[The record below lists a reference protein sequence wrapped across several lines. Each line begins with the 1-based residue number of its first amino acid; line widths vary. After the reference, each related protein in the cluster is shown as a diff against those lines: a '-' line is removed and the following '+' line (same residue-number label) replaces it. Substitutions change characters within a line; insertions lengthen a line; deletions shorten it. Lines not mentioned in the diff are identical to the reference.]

1 LKNLQKRYDNEYQK
15 QRSDYDRKI
24 KEYKDSLNVVD
35 LFRELKHERAIEQ
48 LGVLEGMHILSKY
61 IRQEIEI
68 LESILRI
75 PGGN

>member
-1 LKNLQKRYDNEYQK
+1 MYDHEYQK

-24 KEYKDSLNVVD
+24 KEYKDSLNARD
-35 LFRELKHERAIEQ
+35 LLRGLKHEYAIEQ
-48 LGVLEGMHILSKY
+48 LGVLKGMHILSNQ